1 MATIWESLAKE
12 YGDAAAEHGRSVVT
26 VLGRRHPAS
35 GVLWSEDAVVTVNH
49 AVRTDRVPVTLTAG
63 KTVSAQ
69 VAGRD
74 ASTDVA
80 VLRLEGSL
88 DGKPAKWTGTSGL
101 RVGELVLALARTWR
115 GNIVAS
121 SGIVGGLMGSFR
133 TWRGGELDQF
143 IRPDLNFYP
152 GFSGGPLVGATGVI
166 GINTAGLHRSP
177 VTIPASTLSR
187 VVPELLE
194 KGTIQRPY
202 VGVAM
207 NAVPLQESLRHK
219 LNLTSSEGLL
229 IVHVEPDGPADR
241 AGVLVGDVLLELNGQ
256 PVASTDDV
264 QEILRSTGPGKI
276 VSANIVRGGALQKV
290 QITTAVRTR

>member
-1 MATIWESLAKE
+1 
-12 YGDAAAEHGRSVVT
+12 
-26 VLGRRHPAS
+26 
-35 GVLWSEDAVVTVNH
+35 LWSADAVVTVNH
-49 AVRTDRVPVTLTAG
+49 AVRTDRVQVTLTAG

-80 VLRLEGSL
+80 VLRLEDPL
-88 DGKPAKWTGTSGL
+88 DGTPAKWTETSGL

-115 GNIVAS
+115 GNVVGS
-121 SGIVGGLMGSFR
+121 SGIIGGLMNTFR

-152 GFSGGPLVGATGVI
+152 GFSGGPLVGPTGVL

-177 VTIPASTLSR
+177 ITIPSSTVSR
-187 VVPELLE
+187 VVTELLE

-202 VGVAM
+202 LGVAM
-207 NAVPLQESLRHK
+207 NAVTLQESLRRK

-241 AGVLVGDVLLELNGQ
+241 AGVLVGDMLLELNDQ

-264 QEILRSTGPGKI
+264 QEVLQ
-276 VSANIVRGGALQKV
+276 SAKAGGTISAHVVRGGTMQKL
-290 QITTAVRTR
+290 QITPSVRTR